1 LPECRRGNKEQFYF
15 LSAVKA
21 KRLYVIIRKRGEVMT
36 TTEILQEIQKMPI
49 NEKRRVLATL
59 NDEIAQTNAGGNL
72 SDDETE
78 RREREFEREMLAK
91 GHFSHIPPRKMTDAE
106 FEDFEPLEIEGEPL
120 SEQIIRERR

>member
-1 LPECRRGNKEQFYF
+1 
-15 LSAVKA
+15 
-21 KRLYVIIRKRGEVMT
+21 MT

-49 NEKRRVLATL
+49 NEKRRVLAKL
-59 NDEIAQTNAGGNL
+59 NDEIAQTKTGGNL

-78 RREREFEREMLAK
+78 RREREFEQEMLAK
-91 GHFSHIPPRKMTDAE
+91 GHFSHIPLRKMTDAE